1 LTPLGEGSGP
11 PGVLGGNPT
20 RKDPDDRRQNPQGLD
35 HRHGGGRARGERL
48 RRRRGRAR
56 RLQDPGGHRQRETP
70 AATPAAGEGEK
81 LALAASEDGGLSF
94 DPKGLEAKAGTVT
107 VTLDNPSG
115 NQMPHN
121 VVIEGNGVDAAG
133 PIAQP
138 GGTSAATADLKAGTY
153 TFYCAVGQHRQ
164 NGMEGELTVE

>member
-1 LTPLGEGSGP
+1 MTAGRIRRASTIAMVVAALGVSACGDDEDEPVASQTPEA
-11 PGVLGGNPT
+11 T
-20 RKDPDDRRQNPQGLD
+20 
-35 HRHGGGRARGERL
+35 AT
-48 RRRRGRAR
+48 
-56 RLQDPGGHRQRETP
+56 ETP